1 MHGGEPMLAAVFSSL
16 TERDTMAES
25 KSSSRGDKPSTQWVE
40 FVTSQAGFHMNKRP
54 DGTMERG
61 SMFSYT
67 KGDKVE
73 KPAEEAEQLIARGTC
88 KRCKAPEDAI
98 AA

>member
-1 MHGGEPMLAAVFSSL
+1 
-16 TERDTMAES
+16 MAEMKS
-25 KSSSRGDKPSTQWVE
+25 KQSTIWVE

-54 DGTMERG
+54 DGTLERG

-73 KPAEEAEQLIARGTC
+73 KPAEEAEKLIAMGTC
-88 KRCKAPEDAI
+88 KRCKAPEDAL